1 MWSVSD
7 SIMEIQPEIKA
18 STLKVY
24 KNNIIKMYSL
34 INFDEP
40 ITQITI
46 KDIVYKFDKLKE
58 VLEKNDYAKSTKKN
72 YTLAIILVSKFKL
85 FDEERETKEF
95 ITLFNNISIYWADIR
110 SYVEVKKQKIVDNTW
125 LTDKVFDSKLKIMK
139 KQFDISKSKEDLQKY
154 VLFLLYRG
162 KQIKPMYNEYAE
174 MIIVKNEDDIKPKHN
189 YLLNVDNNNWIVIN
203 NIKMKIPNKS
213 ILNRYLNLL
222 IEFRIHENKNYLLE
236 NPSSKTMMTKISLVK
251 YLQNIFIQDFDKKIN
266 TNNLKTI
273 FTTNLYINKIS
284 KKDIKHKIVEPVIEF
299 EIKPVEMIEM
309 ETF

>member
-1 MWSVSD
+1 
-7 SIMEIQPEIKA
+7 
-18 STLKVY
+18 
-24 KNNIIKMYSL
+24 
-34 INFDEP
+34 
-40 ITQITI
+40 
-46 KDIVYKFDKLKE
+46 
-58 VLEKNDYAKSTKKN
+58 
-72 YTLAIILVSKFKL
+72 
-85 FDEERETKEF
+85 
-95 ITLFNNISIYWADIR
+95 
-110 SYVEVKKQKIVDNTW
+110 
-125 LTDKVFDSKLKIMK
+125 
-139 KQFDISKSKEDLQKY
+139 
-154 VLFLLYRG
+154 
-162 KQIKPMYNEYAE
+162 MYNEYAE

-189 YLLNVDNNNWIVIN
+189 YLLNLDNNNWIVIN

-284 KKDIKHKIVEPVIEF
+284 KKDIKHKIAEPVLEF